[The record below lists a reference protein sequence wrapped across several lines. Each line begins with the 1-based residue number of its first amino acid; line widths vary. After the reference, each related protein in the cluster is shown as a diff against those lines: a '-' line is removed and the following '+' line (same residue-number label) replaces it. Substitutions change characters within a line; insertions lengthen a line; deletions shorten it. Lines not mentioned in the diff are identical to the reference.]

1 MTPTC
6 VEGSSWA
13 AHARGS
19 TTALHKAAAFSQYPR
34 PADAPR
40 GPSDG
45 NTDLPSLV
53 NITRMGYSMHT
64 DDDLRYTEWVSFSGN
79 YSASGVITTSG
90 PEWDYVHAREF
101 YNLTNDPLELNN
113 LVGDAR
119 YATLVASLSARL
131 HAGWRNALPNYM

>member
-1 MTPTC
+1 M
-6 VEGSSWA
+6 
-13 AHARGS
+13 
-19 TTALHKAAAFSQYPR
+19 HKAAAFSQYPR